1 LSDIAGV
8 HFVRIAARDGT
19 HRWYIYAWRGGPRI
33 ATIDGG
39 PKPRLSREL
48 EQAVKD
54 ARARAQ
60 AGDETI
66 GGLIRDW
73 RRSPEWEAFAFT
85 TKRAW
90 STWTARIED
99 KWGKTPLEVWS
110 DPRMVGKVIAW
121 RDGMK
126 DTPRSAD
133 EAVKVLSRL
142 LEWGR
147 LRARVRLNV
156 AEGVPQLYKGADRST
171 IIWTPEDYD
180 RFTWAAGKLDL
191 PQALDVRDLGGL
203 TGFRRADLAGLTR
216 AEAAYPH
223 AIMRTALKKSR
234 GRRRRA
240 VIPKLEETQVLL
252 DRLAT
257 QARKEDVE
265 TVLVNSY
272 GRAWTPQSLGDCF
285 HRVRDHAGIVEPAN
299 RELGLPARPKHLHD
313 LRGTFVTHLCRAQP
327 PLTDEQIAEITAWSP
342 QNVNEIR
349 RTYVDDAAIVVAI
362 GERLSAARKG
372 RA

>member
-1 LSDIAGV
+1 MSGLIGV
-8 HFVRIAARDGT
+8 HYVRSNGC
-19 HRWYIYAWRGGPRI
+19 WYVYAWRGGPRI
-33 ATIDGG
+33 ATFNGSTR
-39 PKPRLSREL
+39 PRLTREL
-48 EQAVKD
+48 EEQVKD
-54 ARARAQ
+54 ARAKAL

-66 GGLIRDW
+66 AGLVGDW
-73 RRSPEWEAFAFT
+73 RRSPEWEAFADT

-90 STWTARIED
+90 TTWTVRIEA
-99 KWGKTPLEVWS
+99 KWGKIPLEVWN

-121 RDGMK
+121 RDCYRE
-126 DTPRSAD
+126 TPRSAD

-156 AEGVPQLYKGADRST
+156 AAGIPQLYKGADRST

-180 RFTWAAGKLDL
+180 RFAWSAAKLEMT
-191 PQALDVRDLGGL
+191 QALDIRDLGGL

-216 AEAAYPH
+216 PEAAFDH

-240 VIPKLEETQVLL
+240 VVPKLAETHELL
-252 DRLAT
+252 DRLALRL
-257 QARKEDVE
+257 RKDDVD
-265 TVLVNSY
+265 TVLVNSF

-285 HRVRDHAGIVEPAN
+285 HRVRDHAKIADPAN
-299 RELGLPARPKHLHD
+299 PELGLPERPKHLHD
-313 LRGTFVTHLCRAQP
+313 LRGTFVTHLCRAG
-327 PLTDEQIAEITAWSP
+327 LTDRQIADIVAWSEAS
-342 QNVNEIR
+342 VAEIR

-362 GERLSAARKG
+362 GERLSAVRNS
-372 RA
+372 R